1 MRINAKGIHYRALNE
16 WIRKALAVDIR
27 EIVLEQVNGQR
38 YIGDGLSGDVRITV
52 NGTPGNDLGAF
63 MDGPTIEVFGNAQ
76 DALGNTMNAGKI
88 LIHGHAGD
96 IIGYAMRGGKI
107 FIRGD
112 VGYRVGIHM
121 KAYKDLHPVI
131 IVGGVA
137 QDFLGEYMAGGSI
150 ILLGLDAD
158 PQKPTSFAPP
168 VSVTI
173 TCPGFSR
180 SCTPMCLTSLNQMP
194 CASTI
199 SSVVSSFHIGR
210 LGGTQRIVSAA
221 PQNFIPS
228 HNGRTSGHIS
238 VRSKY
243 PIPSSAS
250 HTSTTRRYL
259 YSFRTS
265 NGSVLPFAELIVPC
279 LLTQRFLHASI
290 PRRTRSPPR
299 SPHAHRFP
307 LRAAPCT
314 PPRAHQVN

>member
-158 PQKPTSFAPP
+158 PQKPIA
-168 VSVTI
+168 
-173 TCPGFSR
+173 
-180 SCTPMCLTSLNQMP
+180 
-194 CASTI
+194 
-199 SSVVSSFHIGR
+199 GR
-210 LGGTQRIVSAA
+210 YCGTGMHGGIIYIRGTVEEHQLGKEVK
-221 PQNFIPS
+221 
-228 HNGRTSGHIS
+228 
-238 VRSKY
+238 V
-243 PIPSSAS
+243 
-250 HTSTTRRYL
+250 
-259 YSFRTS
+259 
-265 NGSVLPFAELIVPC
+265 
-279 LLTQRFLHASI
+279 
-290 PRRTRSPPR
+290 
-299 SPHAHRFP
+299 FP
-307 LRAAPCT
+307 LDEKDRNTLKDSIEEYAQVFSLDPEEILGAPFSKLIPYT
-314 PPRAHQVN
+314 HRPYGKLYAY